1 MMMATRA
8 VRYALLAT
16 TVLGGLCCAGGP
28 AHAQDASA
36 RIGAIESQ
44 IKLLQEQLR
53 AVKRDLGQRDVQ
65 LKAAQRDAGA
75 AQRNAAAARA
85 DARRAAPPQAL
96 PPVAAAVPAATTTP
110 NGEQPVTFTGKLGQ
124 LRVGGITVQA
134 GGFLEAAGIFRSAN
148 QVADLSSNFNAI
160 PFPISPQNHE
170 TETRF
175 SARQSRF
182 SLLVEGKPDPAQ
194 TIAAYGEA
202 DFLGAAPTANS
213 FESNSYTPRLRQAFA
228 SYDNTN
234 LNLHVLGGQA
244 WSLLTLNKAG
254 IVPRQE
260 VLPLVID
267 AQYVPGFTWK
277 RTPQFRV
284 ATDFDDHKVWLAASV
299 ENPQTNFYLGPNG
312 AGTFRGTVNSTNPG
326 GSNFAPNV
334 NYSLDAAPDV
344 VLKAAWDPG
353 FGHYELYGLA
363 RFFRSRVSTLGQ
375 GGDATTLAGG
385 GGAAMIL
392 PVVRKYLDFQA
403 SFLGGTGIGTYGAGQ
418 LPDATLTQSG
428 APAPI
433 PEVQALVGL
442 IGHPRPDL
450 DIYGY
455 VGTEQASRRAF
466 TSGGR
471 GFGYGSPLYS
481 NAGCNIELSTQPC
494 VANTS
499 GLVQGAA
506 GFWWRFLHGGYGTAQ
521 VGATYSYTNRTV
533 FSGVGGGATA
543 GENTAM
549 LSVRYYPFQ

>member
-1 MMMATRA
+1 MMARRA
-8 VRYALLAT
+8 VRNAWLAS
-16 TVLGGLCCAGGP
+16 TVLAGLCCAGGT

-36 RIGAIESQ
+36 RIGAIEAQ
-44 IKLLQEQLR
+44 IKALQDQLR

-75 AQRNAAAARA
+75 AQRDAAAARA
-85 DARRAAPPQAL
+85 EARRAPLPQPL
-96 PPVAAAVPAATTTP
+96 PPPAAAPAATAAA

-124 LRVGGITVQA
+124 IRVGGITIQA
-134 GGFLEAAGIFRSAN
+134 GGFLEAAGIYRSN
-148 QVADLSSNFNAI
+148 NEVADLASNWNGI
-160 PFPISPQNHE
+160 PFPNVQQQHE
-170 TETRF
+170 SETRF

-213 FESNSYTPRLRQAFA
+213 TESNSYNPRLRQAFA

-260 VLPLVID
+260 VLPQVID

-277 RTPQFRV
+277 RQPQVRV
-284 ATDFDDHKVWLAASV
+284 ATDFDDHRVWLAASL
-299 ENPQTNFYLGPNG
+299 ENPQTNFYNGPNG
-312 AGTFRGTVNSTNPG
+312 AGTFRGTTNSTNPG

-353 FGHYELYGLA
+353 FGHYEVYGLA
-363 RFFRSRVSTLGQ
+363 RFFRSRVSTLGR
-375 GGDATTLAGG
+375 GGNDTTLAGG

-392 PVVRKYLDFQA
+392 PVVHKYLDFQA
-403 SFLGGTGIGTYGAGQ
+403 SFLGGTGIGSYGAGQ

-428 APAPI
+428 APAPV

-494 VANTS
+494 VGNTS

-506 GFWWRFLHGGYGTAQ
+506 GFWWRFLHGNYGTAQ
-521 VGATYSYTNRTV
+521 VGATYSYTDRTI
-533 FSGVGGGATA
+533 FSGVGGGGTT

-549 LSVRYYPFQ
+549 LSLRYYPFQ